1 MILNQSLKL
10 LRPSSYS
17 EGKNLIDVVI
27 ALNLQPDEVQ
37 EIYRQFLKLKE
48 MHELVEVYDE
58 MQNYLPSLL
67 ELFRLIVHREL
78 DKNDIITVTNAINTG
93 QLQYMKKRIQ
103 NMTDAVNWLDN
114 QIEKKEYYL
123 KSLNNRI
130 WSFSHRERS
139 IIPLTNNSMD
149 ELNYRVNNMYPSL
162 PDDTSTR
169 SLY

>member
-130 WSFSHRERS
+130 CGFSHGERS
-139 IIPLTNNSMD
+139 IIPMTNNSMD